1 MLELP
6 PNGGGGGTVL
16 FSPWRGRP
24 IFTLHMEH
32 STMDPIIFVLSLLA
46 AYEAGVY
53 YDRSAVGYLVEKVKQ
68 WRKHR

>member
-1 MLELP
+1 
-6 PNGGGGGTVL
+6 
-16 FSPWRGRP
+16 
-24 IFTLHMEH
+24 
-32 STMDPIIFVLSLLA
+32 MDPIIFVLSLLV